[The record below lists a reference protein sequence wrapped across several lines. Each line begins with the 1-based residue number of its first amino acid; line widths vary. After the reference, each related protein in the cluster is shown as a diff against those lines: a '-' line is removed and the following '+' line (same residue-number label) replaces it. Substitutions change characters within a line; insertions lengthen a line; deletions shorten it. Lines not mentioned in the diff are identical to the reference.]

1 VPVPWSE
8 ATDSYETFRAVFI
21 KRFFVLLHTNG
32 RHRASKNEEII
43 CNPRFLKNTRK
54 INNAFE
60 SLSLLNEKCNNWP
73 VTRCENANGKIDN
86 PKENSVFIIKNECKK
101 CIIYLQLHL
110 YY

>member
-1 VPVPWSE
+1 VPEPWSE
-8 ATDSYETFRAVFI
+8 ATDSYEKFRAVFI
-21 KRFFVLLHTNG
+21 KGYFVLLHTNG
-32 RHRASKNEEII
+32 RHRASKTEEII

-86 PKENSVFIIKNECKK
+86 PKENSLSLIIMNVKMCNLT
-101 CIIYLQLHL
+101 LQRGGI
-110 YY
+110 